1 MKTFLPHAFKVQ
13 AVIFFIASIRTLGAY
28 TQQVT
33 KKDRTLI
40 QSSITEQ
47 TLPSPPKPKGR
58 PSVALILGGGGARG
72 FAHIPVL
79 ELLEE
84 EHIPVDMVI
93 GTSAG
98 AIVGGLYCSGY
109 SPEQIRDS
117 LYLFSNNA
125 PLRINSY
132 SPFEQILGNH
142 STYKT
147 PLTLTFGSKN
157 NTFSLGMGNGMLNGQ
172 NVYQMLKKLTIKV
185 PSDAD
190 FDSLHIPF
198 RAVATNLLDGTVAVF
213 SNGDVAESM
222 RASMSIPGLFQ
233 PFEID
238 GKYYIDGL
246 ALDNEPVDVAVKM
259 GYDIIIVSSVSDA
272 IMEKDPEKFDANPL
286 VAVSQMM
293 NMEQSTHISNN
304 RQYADLLMFPDYGGE
319 SLIAY
324 SHAEKIYTAAKKSI
338 EQYRTSCKKLYEEIY
353 PHAVETGGPSQ
364 TSFTPQTAVSTTPSE
379 SHDYNLSDYL
389 TVTSL
394 EITNAEPDDEKYI
407 RKLFA
412 KMQENPLTESS
423 YETLTQNIYHLGKYR
438 NVITRITGD
447 ASNRTLH
454 LILYPESKESGLAL
468 LGVTLETALAM
479 DSSCTF
485 KLSSD
490 LQWRGLSGYGS
501 IISAKFSLLN
511 GIETEF
517 LFRQPI
523 GPLVFSQLTTNY
535 YTNTHT
541 IRSGWEYHHSKTL
554 SDEGAYANLKFGISR
569 TDTKQVF
576 ATDAGI
582 RWLNTTDMIT
592 NGVNAMA
599 GDFSVEYLLNTLDY
613 PCFPTQGAYISVK
626 GTGILP
632 ITDHAVAPICDITT
646 LDAVGAIPLTSY
658 LNVVLNGY
666 VGMALSEQLKKLP
679 GYYPVYAFS
688 LADRRFFPQI
698 SSLESWG
705 LHKFALGAALQY
717 EPGSSITVF
726 GMNVLLSLSGAVGN
740 VWQEYSEMSLS
751 GLQWYASVNAGIR
764 IQNSF
769 GMLLR
774 FGAGTT
780 CGTVR
785 PFISADIGSIRF

>member
-13 AVIFFIASIRTLGAY
+13 AVIFFIASICTLGAY

-33 KKDRTLI
+33 KKDYSNL
-40 QSSITEQ
+40 QSSILQ
-47 TLPSPPKPKGR
+47 DTLPSPEKPKGR
-58 PSVALILGGGGARG
+58 PSVALILDGGGARG
-72 FAHIPVL
+72 FAHIPVI

-84 EHIPVDMVI
+84 EHIPIDMVI

-157 NTFSLGMGNGMLNGQ
+157 NTFSLGMGNGMLNAQ
-172 NVYQMLKKLTIKV
+172 SVYQMLKKLTSKV

-324 SHAEKIYTAAKKSI
+324 SHAEKIYTDTKKSI

-468 LGVTLETALAM
+468 LAVTLETALAM

-485 KLSSD
+485 TLSSD

-501 IISAKFSLLN
+501 IISAKLSLLN

-632 ITDHAVAPICDITT
+632 ITDHATAPICDTTT
-646 LDAVGAIPLTSY
+646 LDAVGAFHLTND

-666 VGMALSEQLKKLP
+666 MGMALSEQLKKLP